1 VGIEGT
7 KIMTIAL
14 LEDKR
19 ILLGVTG
26 SIACYK
32 TVDLASKLTQAGA
45 LVDVI
50 MTESSLRFVS
60 ALSFRSVTGR
70 AVYTDMWDQQD
81 HVGHVRLGESAD
93 LFIIAPATAH
103 TIAKLAHGMADNLLT
118 VAALA
123 ARCPQLVAPAMDGG
137 MFEHPATQ
145 ANLNILRQRE
155 VIVAGP
161 GEGRMASGL
170 HGKGRMLE
178 PMELLGHV
186 RLVLGRDGSLHERRV
201 VVTAGPTQEPLDPVR
216 FLSNRSSGK
225 QGLALAQAALDA
237 GAHVTLVAGPVHEPI
252 PIGAKYVP
260 VRTAAEMFE
269 AVLAHVEDADVLIMA
284 AAVSDFRPQSINDQ
298 KMKKSQVSAENMAIP
313 LARNPDIL
321 AELGVMKQQGTG
333 ATAHLKLT
341 VGFAAETHD
350 VIRHGR
356 EKLQRKGL
364 DWIAINDV
372 SVSEAGFAVDTN
384 RILLLSAEGEQIE
397 LPLQS
402 KGAISESII
411 ATVARDLARHDN

>member
-1 VGIEGT
+1 
-7 KIMTIAL
+7 MTITVFQ
-14 LEDKR
+14 DKR

-45 LVDVI
+45 LVDVV

-70 AVYTDMWDQQD
+70 RVYRDMWSEED
-81 HVGHVRLGESAD
+81 HVQHVRLGESAD
-93 LFIIAPATAH
+93 LFAVAPATAH
-103 TIAKLAHGMADNLLT
+103 TISKLAHGSADNLLT

-123 ARCPQLVAPAMDGG
+123 ARCPQLVAPAMDVG

-145 ANLNILRQRE
+145 ANLNILRQRNAI
-155 VIVAGP
+155 IVGP

-170 HGKGRMLE
+170 LGKGRMLE
-178 PMELLGHV
+178 PAELLGHI
-186 RLVLGRDGSLHERRV
+186 RLALGRDGPLSGKRV

-216 FLSNRSSGK
+216 YLSNRSTGK

-237 GAHVTLVAGPVHEPI
+237 GATVTLVAGPVHDPI

-260 VRTAAEMFE
+260 VRTAGEMRE
-269 AVLAHVEDADVLIMA
+269 AVLENIRGSAALIMA
-284 AAVSDFRPQSINDQ
+284 AAVSDFRPRYVSEQ
-298 KMKKSQVSAENMAIP
+298 KMKKRSVDADEVTLP
-313 LARNPDIL
+313 LAKNPDIL
-321 AELGVMKQQGTG
+321 AEIG
-333 ATAHLKLT
+333 AARRQTPASEAWPKVV
-341 VGFAAETHD
+341 VGFAAETD
-350 VIRHGR
+350 DAAKHGE
-356 EKLQRKGL
+356 EKLRQKGL

-372 SVSEAGFAVDTN
+372 SSADAGFAVDTN
-384 RILLLSAEGEQIE
+384 RVLLLGADGDRVD

-402 KGAISESII
+402 KVAIAEAIVKVVSLDLES
-411 ATVARDLARHDN
+411 VAP